1 LSGTAVHAA
10 ERCALGEPNTG
21 IKRSPRKSIGI
32 HITNMNVN
40 KKFAA
45 VTLIVNL
52 LLSSTLLPLVISPGR
67 IYSIKELIEVIL
79 WQIIGIF
86 VWPLSITG
94 FLITLPFQGNLNN
107 LDSFLLLLMYPILLL
122 LFILVFIQKYP
133 KLWAFVLMHII
144 LILSF
149 AVIWYQVING
159 YNFMNG

>member
-1 LSGTAVHAA
+1 
-10 ERCALGEPNTG
+10 
-21 IKRSPRKSIGI
+21 
-32 HITNMNVN
+32 MNVN